1 MPMLVGSG
9 LAATWTLP
17 HPGRAVNLILPT
29 QLSTHL
35 CSYPY
40 PRAVRHLVVDLRF
53 LPSESIPLVFQ
64 LSYLAQPP
72 SDPSP
77 EGSIADG
84 TWSHSAAATSSTSHL
99 LLDNDSGTS
108 AVTWRLSWRPATGQ
122 KSPVLKPQVENSSEG
137 SPATVKTR
145 PQIFESLPGVPP
157 VHLASPSDFPNP
169 PQPCVPSSNDPIGR
183 DRGAIPRAVDLLRLV
198 QVNPTLSPAISPR
211 VPPLPVLAPLI
222 FEVTADSLELGLL
235 NRAEGGQ
242 EEERG
247 AVFVRGLRLGYHWWA
262 STAMTVAVLGEWSG
276 EYVDT
281 ACQTYVSAML
291 SLANVYLLD
300 KPRESVLV

>member
-1 MPMLVGSG
+1 ML
-9 LAATWTLP
+9 
-17 HPGRAVNLILPT
+17 
-29 QLSTHL
+29 L

-40 PRAVRHLVVDLRF
+40 PWAVRHLVVDLRS
-53 LPSESIPLVFQ
+53 LPPGSIPLVFQ

-72 SDPSP
+72 SDPSSG
-77 EGSIADG
+77 GSGANS
-84 TWSHSAAATSSTSHL
+84 TWSHCAAATSSTSHL
-99 LLDNDSGTS
+99 LLEDDSNTS
-108 AVTWRLSWRPATGQ
+108 AVTWRLSWRPATGEN
-122 KSPVLKPQVENSSEG
+122 SPGLNPQVEHSSEG
-137 SPATVKTR
+137 SPVTVNSR
-145 PQIFESLPGVPP
+145 PQISVSLPGVPP
-157 VHLASPSDFPNP
+157 VHLAAPLDLSNP

-183 DRGAIPRAVDLLRLV
+183 DGGAIPRAVDLLRLV

-211 VPPLPVLAPLI
+211 VPPLPVLAPLV

-235 NRAEGGQ
+235 NRAECGQ

-247 AVFVRGLRLGYHWWA
+247 AVFVRSLRLGFHWWA

-291 SLANVYLLD
+291 SLARVYLL
-300 KPRESVLV
+300 RQAS